1 MKDTPSSI
9 STINETTNL
18 ISQNDE
24 MNATKDHNICAQ
36 NDENKNIIL
45 FDDDNNQNVLST
57 TPPATIQSN
66 CLNNKTSLHQT
77 PKKYVEDELTKS
89 TNDIIN
95 DADNT
100 NEIATSQ
107 IETPLPDW
115 IVLNESILIR
125 PYNMSGVI
133 SFIGPTHFSV
143 SWKQSSIQK
152 IIF

>member
-24 MNATKDHNICAQ
+24 INATKDHNICAQ

-45 FDDDNNQNVLST
+45 FDDDNNQNILST

-77 PKKYVEDELTKS
+77 PKKYAEDELTKS

-100 NEIATSQ
+100 NEMATSQ

-125 PYNMSGVI
+125 PYNISGVI

-143 SWKQSSIQK
+143 C
-152 IIF
+152 